1 VGDKGMNV
9 GKKYKDNGS
18 SSSRDVQMIELEG
31 SVEKGRIRRKSR
43 YAIISEYG
51 LQTYLLISV
60 CVSVMVLTVL
70 LVNVVLNG
78 VERLSPNLLFN
89 YASSNVD
96 EAGMRAAILGSLY
109 TVALAIAIAL
119 PLGIATGLYLNEYGG
134 GNLVSKIVYATLTNL
149 AGVPSVIFGLVAL
162 SFLSYTLGL
171 GRSIIVGS
179 IALAFLVLPLIT
191 VTTIESARMVPST
204 HRLAAYALGARKY
217 QVVFKVVLPQII
229 PTALTSSILALSR
242 AMGEAAPILVISGL
256 IFVRRDPLSIF
267 DEFTVMPLQIY
278 NWVSRPQQAFIELS
292 AAGIIILLLILL
304 TLNFIAIYLRNR
316 LQSRV
321 VE

>member
-9 GKKYKDNGS
+9 GKKYKDNGSS

-149 AGVPSVIFGLVAL
+149 AGVPCSKL
-162 SFLSYTLGL
+162 
-171 GRSIIVGS
+171 
-179 IALAFLVLPLIT
+179 
-191 VTTIESARMVPST
+191 
-204 HRLAAYALGARKY
+204 
-217 QVVFKVVLPQII
+217 
-229 PTALTSSILALSR
+229 
-242 AMGEAAPILVISGL
+242 PILH
-256 IFVRRDPLSIF
+256 
-267 DEFTVMPLQIY
+267 
-278 NWVSRPQQAFIELS
+278 SRF
-292 AAGIIILLLILL
+292 
-304 TLNFIAIYLRNR
+304 R
-316 LQSRV
+316 
-321 VE
+321 

>member
-1 VGDKGMNV
+1 MNKSKDMQHRHVMQEHTRISADKA
-9 GKKYKDNGS
+9 
-18 SSSRDVQMIELEG
+18 
-31 SVEKGRIRRKSR
+31 RRSR
-43 YAIISEYG
+43 YLAAVSEYG
-51 LQTYLLISV
+51 FQTYLLIAA
-60 CVSVMVLTVL
+60 CIAIMVLTML
-70 LVNVVLNG
+70 LVNVALNG
-78 VERLSPNLLFN
+78 IERLSLNLFLN
-89 YASSNVD
+89 YASSNPD
-96 EAGMRAAILGSLY
+96 EAGMKAAILGSLY
-109 TVALAIAIAL
+109 TVAIAIAIAL
-119 PLGIATGLYLNEYGG
+119 PLGITTGLYLNEYGKDSIISR
-134 GNLVSKIVYATLTNL
+134 VIYATLTNL

-171 GRSIIVGS
+171 GRSIIVGA

-217 QVVFKVVLPQII
+217 QVVFNVVLPQIM

-256 IFVRRDPLSIF
+256 IFVRRDPASIL

-278 NWVSRPQQAFIELS
+278 NWISRPQQAFIELS
-292 AAGIIILLLILL
+292 ASGIIVLLAILLA
-304 TLNFIAIYLRNR
+304 LNVTAIYLRNR
-316 LQSRV
+316 IQKRV